1 MRVVLNGPHAPLE
14 VDPRDPDRLEVA
26 VGPGPVTPE
35 LIQAAEALI
44 PSEAKRHR
52 FRQMVAV
59 KAGLPVVPGVE
70 EAKAFFQERGV
81 LFLTREN
88 LGGMARDYLVWKGV
102 PESEG
107 VVEVFLRGLR
117 SHPDWASRLAGEQEI
132 RRRLC
137 KAFHRRGLSPE
148 ASARLASALLYLAA
162 SAEG

>member
-1 MRVVLNGPHAPLE
+1 MRIVLNGPHAPLE

-70 EAKAFFQERGV
+70 EAEAFFQERGV

-102 PESEG
+102 PEPEG

-132 RRRLC
+132 RR
-137 KAFHRRGLSPE
+137 GLSPE